1 MTGSSRRFWS
11 RLALGFTGLA
21 FALGVIFLMDAF
33 SEYRRV
39 KTIHESLEA
48 DLDSLTC
55 QLEDAIDS
63 LEFWIELKG
72 DPPEFLTLQF
82 NGVSWPSSSEK
93 SVVDW
98 RTTIP
103 QETRLLL
110 LYDTLLLAGI
120 SSPEAARKVYRVY
133 FDEEEVSAL

>member
-1 MTGSSRRFWS
+1 MTESTRLFWS
-11 RLALGFTGLA
+11 RLALGLLGLI
-21 FALGVIFLMDAF
+21 FALSVVFFMDAF

-55 QLEDAIDS
+55 QLNDGIDS
-63 LEFWIELKG
+63 LEFWVG
-72 DPPEFLTLQF
+72 TGGPPYYITFQY